1 MAAGNKEILSRP
13 TLGERGWLL
22 SQLRD
27 ETVGGGILLFAAA
40 VALIWSNSPWGDSYA
55 AMVAYQIG
63 PESLGLNLP
72 LGIWAAD
79 ALLAIFFFVVGLELK
94 HELVLG
100 SLSKPAQ
107 AVVPVAAALGGMIVP
122 ALIFVAVNATIEGG
136 SLRGWGIP
144 MATDIAFA
152 LAVLAVF
159 GRKLPVALRAFLLTL
174 AVVDDLGAITVIAV
188 FYSDKFTAVW
198 FGLFILILIAYWLLQ
213 KYRVTSPLV
222 YIPLVIVGW
231 YFCYKSGVHATVAGV
246 AFGFLTRVRTDPGEK
261 EAPADRLIHRIH
273 PISAGIA
280 VPIFALMAA
289 GVDLRAI
296 GFVDALSSPVSLGV
310 ILGLVVGKPV
320 GVLGM
325 AWLTARFTR
334 ASLSPS
340 IAWRDILAV
349 GLLAGV
355 GFTVALLITELGY
368 KSDIELLDSAKIAVL
383 VASVIAAALAAVALL
398 ARGRAY
404 SRLAEIEE
412 ADLNQDGIPDV
423 YQVDSQADRPID
435 PPNR

>member
-1 MAAGNKEILSRP
+1 VGNNEILTRP
-13 TLGERGWLL
+13 SLGERGWLL
-22 SQLRD
+22 SQIRD
-27 ETVGGGILLFAAA
+27 ETVGGAILLLAAT
-40 VALIWSNSPWGDSYA
+40 VALIWSNSPWGDSYT
-55 AMVAYQIG
+55 AMVKFEVG
-63 PESLGLNLP
+63 PEALGLHLP

-107 AVVPVAAALGGMIVP
+107 AIVPAAAAIGGMVVP
-122 ALIFVAVNATIEGG
+122 ALIFVAVNASMAEG

-174 AVVDDLGAITVIAV
+174 AVVDDLGAITVIAI
-188 FYSDKFTAVW
+188 FYSEKFSLVW
-198 FGLFILILIAYWLLQ
+198 FIAFIASLVAYWLLQ
-213 KYRVTSPLV
+213 KYRVTSPLL
-222 YIPLVIVGW
+222 YIPLVVIGW

-246 AFGFLTRVRTDPGEK
+246 GFGFLTRVRTDPGEEK
-261 EAPADRLIHRIH
+261 APADRLIHTIH

-289 GVDLRAI
+289 GVDLRSIGFIDAMGSPVAI
-296 GFVDALSSPVSLGV
+296 GVV
-310 ILGLVVGKPV
+310 LGLVVGKPI
-320 GVLGM
+320 GVLAM
-325 AWLTARFTR
+325 AWFMARFTR
-334 ASLSPS
+334 ATLSPG
-340 IAWRDILAV
+340 IAWRDIFAI

-368 KSDIELLDSAKIAVL
+368 KNDILLLDSAKIAVL
-383 VASVIAAALAAVALL
+383 VASVLAAAVAAIALLSRGRHYAALAEV
-398 ARGRAY
+398 
-404 SRLAEIEE
+404 EE
-412 ADLNQDGIPDV
+412 ADSDMDGIPDV
-423 YQVDSQADRPID
+423 YQQGEDAPKG
-435 PPNR
+435 